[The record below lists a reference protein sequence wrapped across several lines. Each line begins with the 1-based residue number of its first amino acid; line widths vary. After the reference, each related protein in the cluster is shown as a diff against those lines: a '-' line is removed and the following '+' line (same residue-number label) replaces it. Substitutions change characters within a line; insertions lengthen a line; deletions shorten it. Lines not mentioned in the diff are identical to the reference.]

1 MDVPRDIDGAISQF
15 LLVSP
20 LYTAKP
26 QISAQRLIRCST
38 YGPQAPT
45 AFSNGPS
52 CIEIQADW
60 ITSVL
65 CDMRERNLSKIDADR
80 GAEEKWRELV
90 FELINDTPR
99 GKVDSWYNGANI
111 PGKPR
116 EHLNYAGG
124 IPRYKKTLEEV
135 RREGYRGF
143 GLR

>member
-1 MDVPRDIDGAISQF
+1 MTFVF
-15 LLVSP
+15 V
-20 LYTAKP
+20 
-26 QISAQRLIRCST
+26 ST

-60 ITSVL
+60 IADVL
-65 CDMRERNLSKIDADR
+65 VDMRKKGLKKVDAKQS
-80 GAEEKWRELV
+80 AEEVWRELV
-90 FELINDTPR
+90 FELIKDTPR

-135 RREGYRGF
+135 RQAGYEGF
-143 GLR
+143 SLA

>member
-1 MDVPRDIDGAISQF
+1 MHIVGVNGEVLAEKWKLGTWTYLGIS
-15 LLVSP
+15 
-20 LYTAKP
+20 TAGFP
-26 QISAQRLIRCST
+26 NFFFT

-52 CIEIQADW
+52 CIEIQSDW
-60 ITSVL
+60 IVNVL
-65 CDMRERNLSKIDADR
+65 LDMQGKSLESIN
-80 GAEEKWRELV
+80 AEPIAEQRWRELV

-124 IPRYKKTLEEV
+124 IPRYKKTLKEV
-135 RREGYRGF
+135 REQQYAGF
-143 GLR
+143 SLM

>member
-1 MDVPRDIDGAISQF
+1 MADY
-15 LLVSP
+15 P
-20 LYTAKP
+20 LF
-26 QISAQRLIRCST
+26 QSST

-52 CIEIQADW
+52 CIEIQGDW
-60 ITSVL
+60 IADVL
-65 CDMRERNLSKIDADR
+65 VDMKEKGLRKIDADR
-80 GAEEKWRELV
+80 SAEEAWRALV

-124 IPRYKKTLEEV
+124 IPRYKRTLEEV
-135 RREGYRGF
+135 RKDGF
-143 GLR
+143 AGFALA

>member
-1 MDVPRDIDGAISQF
+1 MREAELHS
-15 LLVSP
+15 LL
-20 LYTAKP
+20 
-26 QISAQRLIRCST
+26 ST

-52 CIEIQADW
+52 CIEVQADW
-60 ITSVL
+60 ITDVL
-65 CDMRERNLSKIDADR
+65 VDMKEKGVSKIDPEQS
-80 GAEEKWRELV
+80 AEEAWRELV

-116 EHLNYAGG
+116 EHLNYAGA

-135 RREGYRGF
+135 RKCGYNGF
-143 GLR
+143 TLS